1 VDRAPVATS
10 PSQPRRGGL
19 VLGALVLS
27 AVLAAGCGGGKR
39 DAGAPASPAGGGGGP
54 TGEPSGGSGSTDGVP
69 AGSSGDA
76 SSGSAAGGGG
86 AGGSTETGSTSP
98 DAAPRFGGPGP
109 WPVEN
114 RSYGWADG
122 ILESPVVGVSTDEA
136 QNLWVATN
144 TALYLM
150 RPDTGTFR
158 RYSSADGL
166 HLMDNPDQIREDYCD
181 STAIVN
187 GAAYPPG
194 ISTIVGGAAD
204 EVFVGYYGADEMNGD
219 CTDPPEA
226 RHSGKIDRVRVEADG
241 TLDVARFDLA
251 SAGFGMQYWHNRTIR
266 RLLYDHFIHPHTLY
280 AGANHGVS
288 LILPDR
294 YRPPDPG
301 EWPGFPILEY
311 MGDHLHA
318 AVCFHEA
325 CPIGSEG
332 NQRMGDW
339 FGLAI
344 APDGD
349 LWTAG
354 RWAAGKIRWD
364 PLGPLHWVHR
374 SGADA
379 FSEAFGDPYPGNQPV
394 FFPPLEGDPVT
405 LSAVAVTPDDTV
417 WFGNRIVYG
426 PDSGERNYG
435 IASFRSGHGFTYYWP
450 TDVGMSEVDVQD
462 IVALPDG
469 RLVFAGPNTG
479 LVFYDPA
486 TKESVPMRAGQGI
499 PDDRVTQ
506 LELDTMVDP
515 PALHVSTFGGAAV
528 IRVFPR

>member
-1 VDRAPVATS
+1 MTRAPVARS
-10 PSQPRRGGL
+10 RSSRLAARALL
-19 VLGALVLS
+19 VGALLVPAL
-27 AVLAAGCGGGKR
+27 LAGCGGKGSTSAAK
-39 DAGAPASPAGGGGGP
+39 GAPDPASSGSGGASNGGGTDGGGGGSS
-54 TGEPSGGSGSTDGVP
+54 TGTDGGGTASGAPPP
-69 AGSSGDA
+69 A
-76 SSGSAAGGGG
+76 
-86 AGGSTETGSTSP
+86 P
-98 DAAPRFGGPGP
+98 QFGGPGP
-109 WPVEN
+109 WPIEN
-114 RSYGWADG
+114 RTYGPADG
-122 ILESPVVGVSTDEA
+122 ILEAPVVGASTDEA

-144 TALYLM
+144 TALYLL
-150 RPDTGTFR
+150 RPGAGTFR

-166 HLMDNPDQIREDYCD
+166 HLMDNPDRIREDYCN
-181 STAIVN
+181 STAVVN

-226 RHSGKIDRVRVEADG
+226 RHSGKIDRVRLEASG
-241 TLDVARFDLA
+241 ALEVTRFDLA
-251 SAGFGMQYWHNRTIR
+251 SAGFGMQYWHDRTIR
-266 RLLYDHFIHPHTLY
+266 RLVYDHFTHPHTLY
-280 AGANHGVS
+280 AGTNHGVV
-288 LILPDR
+288 LLLPDR
-294 YRPPDPG
+294 YRPPNPG
-301 EWPGFPILEY
+301 EWSGFPILEY
-311 MGDHLHA
+311 MGDHLHV

-325 CPIGSEG
+325 CPVGREG

-374 SGADA
+374 AGAEA
-379 FSEAFGDPYPGNQPV
+379 FSEAFGDPYPGNPPV
-394 FFPPLEGDPVT
+394 FYPPLEGDPVT
-405 LSAVAVTPDDTV
+405 LSAVAVTPDDAV

-426 PDSGERNYG
+426 PESGERNYG

-469 RLVFAGPNTG
+469 RLVFAGPGTG

-486 TKESVPMRAGQGI
+486 TGASRPMRAGQGI

-506 LELDTMVDP
+506 LEVDTMVDP